1 MRQMRDLVD
10 HERLD
15 PTNVVR
21 RIDADRPP
29 VMLERESAIQT
40 SSGPEWDPEVDSATP
55 ASDELDDT
63 DHVQSARA
71 GPLFDLDLSPQV
83 VPPMHEHGAL
93 DEFNGTSP
101 PPPTRG
107 AFGGLIHRN
116 RNAPS
121 KEEAPIV
128 TTSEHV
134 EGEGGELW
142 FEEGF
147 APIDDR
153 DQVAIVED
161 PSSLDMGSDLMGT
174 PGTGTR
180 PHSISCCPHPP
191 CHRMIWR
198 SICSP
203 TCSRGSGAWRMGPWR
218 KSSGLRQSSTIFAE
232 EAYGSPEHPFD
243 PGILVRLTTKEGI
256 LLERLAEAPQSIGP
270 RPPDRAVRGSLSYV
284 PDVQSP
290 PSVGPCR
297 AFEGWSSSCLSVD
310 R

>member
-1 MRQMRDLVD
+1 M
-10 HERLD
+10 
-15 PTNVVR
+15 
-21 RIDADRPP
+21 
-29 VMLERESAIQT
+29 
-40 SSGPEWDPEVDSATP
+40 GPEVDSATP

-174 PGTGTR
+174 PPEQEHAPT
-180 PHSISCCPHPP
+180 PSHVAP
-191 CHRMIWR
+191 
-198 SICSP
+198 SP
-203 TCSRGSGAWRMGPWR
+203 MPSDDLALDLLTHLLSRIRAWRMGPWR

-232 EAYGSPEHPFD
+232 ERMDHLST
-243 PGILVRLTTKEGI
+243 R
-256 LLERLAEAPQSIGP
+256 SI
-270 RPPDRAVRGSLSYV
+270 
-284 PDVQSP
+284 Q
-290 PSVGPCR
+290 
-297 AFEGWSSSCLSVD
+297 ESSSD
-310 R
+310 